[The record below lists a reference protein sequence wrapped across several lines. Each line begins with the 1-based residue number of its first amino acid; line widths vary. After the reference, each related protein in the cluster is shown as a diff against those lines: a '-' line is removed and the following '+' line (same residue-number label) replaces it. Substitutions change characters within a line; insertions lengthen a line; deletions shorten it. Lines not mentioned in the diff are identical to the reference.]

1 MVSAILWSKLMSEL
15 DKIRDRAV
23 DILEDAFNKLDKL
36 REELVDGQDE
46 LLMDDRIEAVQSQ
59 LTDWKDIF
67 NDN

>member
-1 MVSAILWSKLMSEL
+1 MSEL